1 MRCVR
6 SVISLAS
13 SSMKIDWFMKQFPY
27 YCLNR
32 SYYILVLFIKKFVI
46 YILFWVNCSEN
57 FLGYIH
63 DAWQIL
69 TNGKYKSLLHRVAL
83 NSEVERMSL
92 PFFFGPSLDVTVKPE
107 IEFVDDHNPPS
118 FRQMTYQAYL
128 ESNDHHV
135 IEARANLNQIRLWNF
150 KLIAAYI

>member
-1 MRCVR
+1 M
-6 SVISLAS
+6 
-13 SSMKIDWFMKQFPY
+13 
-27 YCLNR
+27 
-32 SYYILVLFIKKFVI
+32 
-46 YILFWVNCSEN
+46 
-57 FLGYIH
+57 
-63 DAWQIL
+63 
-69 TNGKYKSLLHRVAL
+69 AL

-107 IEFVDDHNPPS
+107 PEFVDDHNPPS
-118 FRQMTYQAYL
+118 YRQMTYKAYL